1 MTEHTI
7 DTLELE
13 IESNANDAGK
23 ALDKLAKTLA
33 EIKIS
38 LNGISFK
45 NMQNFAKNAD
55 KISKSFSGMLKTVN
69 SVDKKLKST
78 QGIKIPVKANTEDIE
93 NIIDNLQKRFREAG
107 ADFSFTGNSV
117 QLEKEI
123 AKTEKSLERLYSKQD
138 EAVDLNDFGSKAFI
152 RLQRNIAATVNKLD
166 ILREKFAENK
176 KAVEEMAKN
185 ITITRF
191 DADIGESVYE
201 PPKEVEVSEKSLGFD
216 PGAMRAVFGE
226 GADQIRDFSDAVQ
239 KFGNLAG
246 ITLNGLES
254 GIAKVGGSAKSV
266 AAKVTNAAKSLK
278 DGLQSSG
285 LDAGK
290 LEEGLKDIKIPSIDA
305 SGLDGVQSELS
316 QTESKLQS
324 LISKIRDMASAG
336 KINIGGAGFEG
347 FKKSIDSIT
356 AKADSLKKKM
366 ADALKLRF
374 DIGKWSKFL
383 NISTLINKLFSK
395 IKSGAKG
402 TAASVKRIG
411 EAFSSL
417 HSAVKRVEKMIGA
430 VFRNMAGLASRAAKV
445 ITNSAKGIANAFSKI
460 TSSSKGAEKAAF
472 SIKGLIKAAA
482 GLVAAKGISSFGE
495 NSISI
500 ASDMTEAGGRV
511 NAVFG
516 KMADSANKFA
526 ETATG
531 KFGLSE
537 LAAKQYSST
546 MMAMMKSSGMAQAEA
561 AKMATTLTG
570 LAGDMAA
577 FYGIESDDAFSK
589 LQSAMS
595 GETEALRNLGI
606 NMSTANLQAYALSQ
620 GIRKSYG
627 EMSVA
632 EQTMLRYNYILE
644 RTAGIQGSAARTC
657 SGYAGQMR
665 ILRANLQSLSGII
678 GQGLIAALLPAIKV
692 LNKFMEKLIQAAK
705 VFRDFMYVLTGQ
717 KIKGSAKG
725 VVNDFAGIGDQ
736 VDLSSISNESGDVA
750 DNMEDAADG
759 MDDATSSAKKLKKS
773 LSVLPIDELNQLA
786 GAMEDLSTSSGG
798 KKKGTGLADKAL
810 KLDDAGLGDMGNL
823 FDGLENPDITPINKW
838 AKAIRDAFLK
848 HDWGGVGKNV
858 ALMLNAGLKKI
869 YTGIKNITPKV
880 VQAMKNL
887 AEGVNGFIH
896 FFKWELLG
904 KTIGAGIALIVKAF
918 NGLFD
923 AKTGIDFAGL
933 GKGLAKG
940 VRGLVNEI
948 PWIEV
953 GNAVGNG
960 AMIVINLFSGFMEQM
975 MEAGKEGVTGFGEI
989 GIALAEA
996 VEGIFQKID
1005 FGVLGTALSNL
1016 FNGITDTIEN
1026 FNKTMK
1032 ENETWQKIADNI
1044 SNGLTNAIKGIK
1056 PVEAAQAIGQLMTDL
1071 LDTMLKIAEKTPWYT
1086 LGEKIGDF
1094 LINIPW
1100 GRIISDVFDIIW
1112 TVFSGLITGLASK
1125 IFNKMPEI
1133 FTAMASGFNLIVS
1146 KLDSFI
1152 QGIEWSEIGD
1162 TIARC
1167 LNNMLLG
1174 INWEGLGTLLS
1185 DSVKALLDVIGATIE
1200 GINWQELGEKLFDFL
1215 AAIDWTGIVERLAE
1229 VIGAAFGGFAALLWG
1244 FIKQS
1249 WQSVIDWW
1257 KDKAFEDGKFT
1268 IQGLLDGILEIISD
1282 IGSWIYDHI
1291 TKPFV
1296 DGFRKTFGIHSPS
1309 TVMAELGGFVIEGLL
1324 VGLKEK
1330 ISDVLTWFSELPGKI
1345 KAKFGNAKE
1354 WLKGKGSD
1362 LMDGLRKGFDGKW
1375 KDFSSSL
1382 KGLGDK
1388 IKKGLPNLFDIGKK
1402 AMKGLADGLKAVKL
1416 TLPHVNVSWTEH
1428 MFGDKKFKLPSFD
1441 LKWCA
1446 KGGLALHPSIV
1457 GIAEAG
1463 KEAILPL
1470 ENPRTMRTI
1479 AESIAAEAPAA
1490 GIDEALLANA
1500 VARGVAMA
1508 MMNNPQAQTSPEYI
1522 QNSIYLDGSVLAR
1535 VLSKAQRE
1543 IDYRVNPTP
1552 QFG

>member
-176 KAVEEMAKN
+176 KAAEEMAKN

-798 KKKGTGLADKAL
+798 AGTGTGLADKAL
-810 KLDDAGLGDMGNL
+810 GLDDAGLGDMSGA
-823 FDGLENPDITPINKW
+823 FDDLYEKADITPINKW
-838 AKAIRDAFLK
+838 ASKIRKAFLD
-848 HDWGGVGKNV
+848 HDWEGLGKVIADMVNI
-858 ALMLNAGLKKI
+858 GLRKI
-869 YTGIKNITPKV
+869 YTGITSITPKV
-880 VQAMKNL
+880 EKALKDFAKVFNSFVKYL
-887 AEGVNGFIH
+887 D
-896 FFKWELLG
+896 WDLLG
-904 KTIGAGIALIVKAF
+904 RTIGAGINLLTRSFNALT
-918 NGLFD
+918 D
-923 AKTGIDFAGL
+923 PSTGINFVEL
-933 GKGLAKG
+933 GRKLSVGF
-940 VRGLVNEI
+940 RGLVNEI
-948 PWIEV
+948 DWQGL
-953 GNAVGNG
+953 GNAFGNYF
-960 AMIVINLFSGFMEQM
+960 MIAWRLFEGFVDDMWRVSDLTGLNGWQEL
-975 MEAGKEGVTGFGEI
+975 GRSLGEGVNGLFE
-989 GIALAEA
+989 
-996 VEGIFQKID
+996 KID
-1005 FGVLGTALSNL
+1005 FGSIGKSISSA
-1016 FNGITDTIEN
+1016 FNGVFLSLKN
-1026 FNKTMK
+1026 FTQTV
-1032 ENETWQKIADNI
+1032 EWGDIADNI
-1044 SNGLTNAIKGIK
+1044 SNGLTNAIEGIH
-1056 PVEAAQAIGQLMTDL
+1056 PVEAAVSLGMFVTDL
-1071 LDTMLKIAEKTPWYT
+1071 LGAMLQVAEQTPWYT

-1543 IDYRVNPTP
+1543 IDYRMNPTP